1 MIYERIILNVLQGAA
16 LALSATIMPGPF
28 QAFLLSKSLQNGWRQ
43 TLPAAFAPLI
53 TDGPIIALVLLI
65 LTQFPPQLIYLLHIA
80 GGLFILY
87 IAKGIYQS
95 LKVKKVIAEA
105 TETAARKSLFQAVVM
120 NALNPNPYIF
130 WSVVGAPIILS
141 GWRESAGIALGFVV
155 GFFGTFVIGLGAL
168 IVLFATAGKINPN
181 INRTLRMIA
190 AVSLLGIGLYQVY
203 TGTSYLAIYFH
214 S

>member
-1 MIYERIILNVLQGAA
+1 MILHIFQGAA

-65 LTQFPPQLIYLLHIA
+65 LTQFPHQLIHLLHIA
-80 GGLFILY
+80 GGLFMLY
-87 IAKGIYQS
+87 IAKGIFQS
-95 LKVKKVIAEA
+95 LKVKDMIAEA
-105 TETAARKSLFQAVVM
+105 PETAARKSLFQAVVM

-130 WSVVGAPIILS
+130 WSVVGGPIILS
-141 GWRESAGIALGFVV
+141 GWRESAGIAIGFVA
-155 GFFGTFVIGLGAL
+155 GFFGTFVIGLAAL
-168 IVLFATAGKINPN
+168 IVLFATAGKINSN
-181 INRTLRMIA
+181 MNKILRMIA
-190 AVSLLGIGLYQVY
+190 AVSLLSFGLYQVY
-203 TGTSYLAIYFH
+203 TGTSTLAAYFH